1 MLVSAVLT
9 LLVVPLEPLLTVMGQ
24 IGFLMANRTWI
35 TLAYFPVLYGLTR
48 HFSLTGACYATAL
61 SSFVM
66 FVTRLW
72 RAVASSLRPPADSL
86 KPASSAIKHTD
97 ETAPESATG
106 HAGGET
112 QSRVVIGA

>member
-1 MLVSAVLT
+1 M
-9 LLVVPLEPLLTVMGQ
+9 
-24 IGFLMANRTWI
+24 
-35 TLAYFPVLYGLTR
+35 
-48 HFSLTGACYATAL
+48 
-61 SSFVM
+61 
-66 FVTRLW
+66 
-72 RAVASSLRPPADSL
+72 ASSLRPPADSL